1 MVTSFRSDL
10 SSRTLQRTYHPEIRT
25 GTFSPSSHRIDP
37 AEHDDAEGM
46 PKPRGEPARPRSSGP
61 RRSGGI
67 VEVFRYWR
75 ARHSGSV
82 LHLLIAACAGPALG
96 GIDVELAA
104 TRANERN
111 HSSAQPFSLLG
122 ASVAP
127 CCLPVP
133 HEARIP
139 NLRSRRESPGLR
151 SRIPLPAAPGTVQ
164 SPRSHANHGPRDGEG
179 SDHVRRNE
187 RGGAQDHHSDQER
200 DDRKAHH
207 LTDIEFRNRQQGQ

>member
-122 ASVAP
+122 ASLAP

-139 NLRSRRESPGLR
+139 NLRSRRESPGPAVANTASGGAGNGPKPTQPRQPRATRRRGVRSRMAQRAWWRPGPPLR
-151 SRIPLPAAPGTVQ
+151 SGT
-164 SPRSHANHGPRDGEG
+164 
-179 SDHVRRNE
+179 RRP
-187 RGGAQDHHSDQER
+187 
-200 DDRKAHH
+200 
-207 LTDIEFRNRQQGQ
+207 